1 MDDLEFRRR
10 AYAEPDS
17 EDKEFLE
24 KKNESADNA
33 RFVEELK
40 MLDQHIADAMQV
52 EPPEGLA
59 ERIKLNQQL
68 GEHTQT
74 KKQYRFMMSIAASV
88 LIVMSVVFT
97 FLSPSTGEDLTKEV
111 LAHIYDELDHLDVH
125 QHEAI
130 DSANLVLAS
139 HGGKFNHPIGELR
152 YVGGCDID
160 KKPGLHMVLEGEKGP
175 VTVMMMPQSKIEK
188 AIQIADG
195 RFQGSIEPTMKG
207 SYAIVAEKGEK
218 IEREKRVVNSSL
230 SWQF

>member
-10 AYAEPDS
+10 AYAEPNN
-17 EDKEFLE
+17 EDKDFLD

-33 RFVEELK
+33 RFVDELK
-40 MLDQHIADAMQV
+40 ILDKKIADAMQV

-68 GEHTQT
+68 GAHTHKT
-74 KKQYRFMMSIAASV
+74 KQYRLMLSIAASI
-88 LIVMSVVFT
+88 LIVFSVVFA
-97 FLSPSTGEDLTKEV
+97 FLSPTGGKDLTKEV
-111 LAHIYDELDHLDVH
+111 LVHVYDELDHLEENH
-125 QHEAI
+125 HYSI
-130 DSANLVLAS
+130 DRANLMFAS
-139 HGGKFNHPIGELR
+139 HGGKFNHSIGELR
-152 YVGGCDID
+152 YVGSCDIA

-188 AIQIADG
+188 AIQIADS

-207 SYAIVAEKGEK
+207 SYAIVAERGEK
-218 IEREKRVVNSSL
+218 IEQVKQAVNSSL